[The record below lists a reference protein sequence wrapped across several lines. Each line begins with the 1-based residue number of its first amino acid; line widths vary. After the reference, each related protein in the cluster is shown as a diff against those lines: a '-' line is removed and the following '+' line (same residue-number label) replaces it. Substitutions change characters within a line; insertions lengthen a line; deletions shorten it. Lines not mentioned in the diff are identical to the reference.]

1 MLGMM
6 QTVQVENLETGEVK
20 MDDYSSDHETP
31 PISVRTI
38 RRDKKVKEV
47 SDMLYQIQEEFISE
61 NRTVK

>member
-6 QTVQVENLETGEVK
+6 QPVQIGDLETEKLKV
-20 MDDYSSDHETP
+20 DDNNGKETP

-38 RRDKKVKEV
+38 RKGKKLKEV

>member
-6 QTVQVENLETGEVK
+6 QPVQIEDLETGELKVN
-20 MDDYSSDHETP
+20 DDNGQETP

-38 RRDKKVKEV
+38 RKGKKLKEV

>member
-6 QTVQVENLETGEVK
+6 QPVQIEDLETGELKVN
-20 MDDYSSDHETP
+20 DDNGQETP

-38 RRDKKVKEV
+38 RRDKKLNEV